1 MRKEINI
8 NKFFLPEDIDV
19 YGEHLI
25 YDDGETMVYANLE
38 VDLDSYMV
46 NIYEDRNIQTY
57 NANVCIHDV
66 VIPDELGHNTA
77 TEEEI
82 KEVKE
87 IITNLITEE
96 YEEY

>member
-1 MRKEINI
+1 MRKEIDI
-8 NKFFLPEDIDV
+8 SKFFLPAEIEV

-38 VDLDSYMV
+38 VDLYPYRV
-46 NIYEDRNIQTY
+46 NIYEDRHIQAY
-57 NANVCIHDV
+57 NATVDIHDV
-66 VIPDELGHNTA
+66 IIPDELGHNTA

-82 KEVKE
+82 KEIKE
-87 IITNLITEE
+87 IITNLITQN